1 MPRLRAFLRALRLRR
16 VVFKTCLVIV
26 FAAPAASP
34 GLSQQQQLPVLIQG
48 QVRTGDGS
56 PLPNDFAVHLEEA
69 EGVSMAQ
76 QFVGTYGKFE
86 FRNLKGGLYRLR
98 VTAKGYKTALQEVD
112 THWCWYGSC
121 YEYIYLVREDTKE
134 TPGPPSRTVAS
145 TDLAA
150 PKKARKAYERGR
162 AALQKGDSE
171 EARQQL
177 EKAVAE
183 YPCFAR
189 ALTSLGVARSVQR
202 QFEPAESSLKKALEC
217 DSGYLEAYLQ
227 LAILLNV
234 ERKYAENIANLR
246 TGLGHFPGEWQLY
259 EQLGAAEG
267 GAGRYSEAEQAF
279 AKAES
284 LDPTLP
290 PEFHLK
296 VAGRYVSWKQYDKAR
311 AEMRAYLAAEPNG
324 RFAEETRRTISN
336 MESSGLVSSP

>member
-1 MPRLRAFLRALRLRR
+1 VPRLRAFLPALRLRR
-16 VVFKTCLVIV
+16 VVFKTCLLIVI
-26 FAAPAASP
+26 AAPTASS
-34 GLSQQQQLPVLIQG
+34 GLSQQLPVSIQG
-48 QVRTGDGS
+48 HIHTGDGS
-56 PLPNDFAVHLEEA
+56 PLPNDITVRLETAEEA
-69 EGVSMAQ
+69 SMAQ
-76 QFVGTYGKFE
+76 QFVGIDGKFE
-86 FRNLKGGLYRLR
+86 FRNLKEGLYRLR
-98 VTAKGYKTALQEVD
+98 VTAKGYKTALQDVD

-121 YEYIYLVREDTKE
+121 YENIYLVPEDTKE

-150 PKKARKAYERGR
+150 PKKARKAYEKGR
-162 AALQKGDSE
+162 AALQKGNSE

-189 ALTSLGVARSVQR
+189 ALTSLGVARSFQR

-234 ERKYAENIANLR
+234 ERKYAKNIANLR
-246 TGLGHFPGEWQLY
+246 TALGHFPGEWQLY

-284 LDPTLP
+284 LNPTLP

-296 VAGRYVSWKQYDKAR
+296 VAERYVSWKQYDKAR
-311 AEMRAYLAAEPNG
+311 AEMQAYLAAEPNG
-324 RFAEETRRTISN
+324 RFAEETRRTISY

>member
-1 MPRLRAFLRALRLRR
+1 VPRLRAFLRGLRLRR
-16 VVFKTCLVIV
+16 VVLKTCLLIV
-26 FAAPAASP
+26 FAAPAASS
-34 GLSQQQQLPVLIQG
+34 GLSQQQQLPFPIQG
-48 QVRTGDGS
+48 QVHTGDGS
-56 PLPNDFAVHLEEA
+56 PLPNDITVHLEEA
-69 EGVSMAQ
+69 EGVSMAR
-76 QFVGTYGKFE
+76 QFVGHNGKFE

-112 THWCWYGSC
+112 THQCWYGSC
-121 YEYIYLVREDTKE
+121 YENIYLVPEDTKE

-150 PKKARKAYERGR
+150 PKKARKAYEKGR
-162 AALQKGDSE
+162 AALQKGNSE

-227 LAILLNV
+227 LAILLNA
-234 ERKYAENIANLR
+234 ERKYAENIANLQ
-246 TGLGHFPGEWQLY
+246 TALGHFPGEWELY
-259 EQLGAAEG
+259 AQLGTAAG

-284 LDPTLP
+284 LNPKLP
-290 PEFHLK
+290 AEFHLR
-296 VAGRYVSWKQYDKAR
+296 VAERYVSWKQYDKAR
-311 AEMRAYLAAEPNG
+311 AEMQAYLAAEPNG
-324 RFAEETRRTISN
+324 RFAEETRRTISH
-336 MESSGLVSSP
+336 MESLGLVSSP

>member
-1 MPRLRAFLRALRLRR
+1 VPRLRVFLRVLGLRR

-26 FAAPAASP
+26 FAASAASP
-34 GLSQQQQLPVLIQG
+34 GLSQRLPVYIQG
-48 QVRTGDGS
+48 QVHTGDGS
-56 PLPNDFAVHLEEA
+56 PLPNDITVRLERA
-69 EGVSMAQ
+69 EEVSTVQ
-76 QFVGTYGKFE
+76 QFVGADGKFE
-86 FRNLKGGLYRLR
+86 FRDLGVGVYRLR
-98 VTAKGYKTALQEVD
+98 VTAKGYKTVLQDVD
-112 THWCWYGSC
+112 THWYAINVD
-121 YEYIYLVREDTKE
+121 IYLVRQDTKE
-134 TPGPPSRTVAS
+134 TPGPPSRTVAI

-171 EARQQL
+171 GARQQL

-189 ALTSLGVARSVQR
+189 ALTSLGVARSMQR
-202 QFEPAESSLKKALEC
+202 RFEPAESSLKKALQC
-217 DSGYLEAYLQ
+217 DGGYLEAYLQ

-234 ERKYAENIANLR
+234 ERKYAENIANLQ
-246 TGLGHFPGEWQLY
+246 TALGHFPGEWELY
-259 EQLGAAEG
+259 AQLGAAEG
-267 GAGRYSEAEQAF
+267 GTGRYSEAEQAF

-284 LDPTLP
+284 LNPMLP

-296 VAGRYVSWKQYDKAR
+296 VAERYVSWKQYDRAR